1 MAEPDPN
8 ELSLSVAM
16 PDGETRPGAREKGAY
31 PFLRA
36 PQGPGELGRF
46 DGYRVIR
53 LLGSG
58 GMGFVFEAEEL
69 SLRRPVALKVLRPE
83 LAADPENRERFLRE
97 ARAAA
102 EISSDHVVTVLSVGE
117 AAGVP
122 FLTMPLLAGE
132 TLQTRIERLA
142 RVDLRTALVVAR
154 DTASGLAAAHARGLI
169 HRDIKP
175 ANIWLETDGP
185 AGPFKRARILDF
197 GLARRPHE
205 ETSLTSTGFILGT
218 PNYMSPEQAEG
229 NEVDHRADLFALGCV
244 VYTTLTGALPFQ
256 GNSALAVMMALA
268 NKTPEPVTAKNPTV
282 PRPVAD
288 LVNRLLEK
296 KADDRVQTAVEVVRE
311 LDGAIAA
318 LTGGSPAPPTP
329 VPAPPV
335 NPVSLETVVP
345 SKSATWPGAPVAAEP
360 RAERVRRRRAVLVG
374 SGLALTAALSA
385 FIGWRAMWT
394 APAPQAVAPE
404 PIVVGILHS
413 ESGTMAVSEMPLID
427 ATVLA
432 VEELNAAGG
441 LLGRPVRAVVVNGDS
456 DPEQFQTGA
465 ERLIRTEK
473 VAVVF
478 GCWTSASRKAVRPVF
493 ERHAGLLFYPV
504 QYEGLEQS
512 PRIVYLGPAPN
523 QQLIPAVDF
532 VIDTLKKKRIALVGS
547 DYIFPHAAHA
557 IIRDHVEA
565 RRKAGADVQVV
576 AEEFVALGSSL
587 VLPAI
592 TRVRNTNADVVIN
605 TLNGTTNAAF
615 FRELRV
621 PKQGVPGITTVSVSL
636 SENEVRGLNPQALT
650 DDYLVASY
658 FQTVDRAESREFVK
672 KIHAKYGS
680 DRAASDMMA
689 AAYSGV
695 HLWAKAA
702 TAANSAAP
710 SDVLAAVRG
719 LEFDGPRGRIK
730 IDPENQHAWLPVRVG
745 KVRPSGEV
753 ALEPGAGSETPI
765 RPMPFPPA
773 RSRDEWNS
781 FLRGLEMKWGGKW
794 QAPPK

>member
-244 VYTTLTGALPFQ
+244 VYTTLTGALPF
-256 GNSALAVMMALA
+256 
-268 NKTPEPVTAKNPTV
+268 
-282 PRPVAD
+282 
-288 LVNRLLEK
+288 
-296 KADDRVQTAVEVVRE
+296 
-311 LDGAIAA
+311 
-318 LTGGSPAPPTP
+318 
-329 VPAPPV
+329 
-335 NPVSLETVVP
+335 
-345 SKSATWPGAPVAAEP
+345 
-360 RAERVRRRRAVLVG
+360 
-374 SGLALTAALSA
+374 
-385 FIGWRAMWT
+385 
-394 APAPQAVAPE
+394 
-404 PIVVGILHS
+404 
-413 ESGTMAVSEMPLID
+413 
-427 ATVLA
+427 
-432 VEELNAAGG
+432 
-441 LLGRPVRAVVVNGDS
+441 
-456 DPEQFQTGA
+456 
-465 ERLIRTEK
+465 
-473 VAVVF
+473 
-478 GCWTSASRKAVRPVF
+478 
-493 ERHAGLLFYPV
+493 
-504 QYEGLEQS
+504 
-512 PRIVYLGPAPN
+512 
-523 QQLIPAVDF
+523 
-532 VIDTLKKKRIALVGS
+532 
-547 DYIFPHAAHA
+547 
-557 IIRDHVEA
+557 
-565 RRKAGADVQVV
+565 
-576 AEEFVALGSSL
+576 
-587 VLPAI
+587 
-592 TRVRNTNADVVIN
+592 
-605 TLNGTTNAAF
+605 
-615 FRELRV
+615 
-621 PKQGVPGITTVSVSL
+621 
-636 SENEVRGLNPQALT
+636 
-650 DDYLVASY
+650 
-658 FQTVDRAESREFVK
+658 
-672 KIHAKYGS
+672 
-680 DRAASDMMA
+680 
-689 AAYSGV
+689 
-695 HLWAKAA
+695 
-702 TAANSAAP
+702 
-710 SDVLAAVRG
+710 
-719 LEFDGPRGRIK
+719 
-730 IDPENQHAWLPVRVG
+730 
-745 KVRPSGEV
+745 
-753 ALEPGAGSETPI
+753 
-765 RPMPFPPA
+765 
-773 RSRDEWNS
+773 
-781 FLRGLEMKWGGKW
+781 
-794 QAPPK
+794 

>member
-69 SLRRPVALKVLRPE
+69 SLRRSVALKVLRPE

-102 EISSDHVVTVLSVGE
+102 EIASDHVVTVLSVGE

-154 DTASGLAAAHARGLI
+154 DTASGLAAAHARGLV

-229 NEVDHRADLFALGCV
+229 NEIDHRADLFSLGCV

-345 SKSATWPGAPVAAEP
+345 SKSATWPGGAPVAAGP
-360 RAERVRRRRAVLVG
+360 RVERIRRRRAVLVG

-385 FIGWRAMWT
+385 FIGWRALWT
-394 APAPQAVAPE
+394 APQVLAPE

-413 ESGTMAVSEMPLID
+413 ESGPMAVSEMPLID

-432 VEELNAAGG
+432 VEEVNAAGG
-441 LLGRPVRAVVVNGDS
+441 VLGRPVRAVVVNGDS
-456 DPEQFQTGA
+456 DPAQFQTGA

-473 VAVVF
+473 VAAIF
-478 GCWTSASRKAVRPVF
+478 GCMTSPSRKAVRPVV
-493 ERHAGLLFYPV
+493 ERDNGLLFFPV
-504 QYEGLEQS
+504 SYEGLEQS
-512 PRIVYLGPAPN
+512 PRIVYVGSAPN
-523 QQLIPAVDF
+523 QKFLPGVEYLVKTLGKKRLF
-532 VIDTLKKKRIALVGS
+532 VIGSDLVSPRSATEVVREHLKVVAPDARIVGS
-547 DYIFPHAAHA
+547 AFIPLGATDL
-557 IIRDHVEA
+557 
-565 RRKAGADVQVV
+565 AGALDALAAARPDAVV
-576 AEEFVALGSSL
+576 NVLNGSS
-587 VLPAI
+587 
-592 TRVRNTNADVVIN
+592 N
-605 TLNGTTNAAF
+605 F
-615 FRELRV
+615 SFYRELRKRGVRSADV
-621 PKQGVPGITTVSVSL
+621 PVLSISL
-636 SENEVRGLNPQALT
+636 SEHDLVGLDPKLVAG
-650 DDYLVASY
+650 DYLAANY
-658 FQTVDRAESREFVK
+658 FQATDREESRAFLQKVQ
-672 KIHAKYGS
+672 ARFGDTRVVTDNMVS
-680 DRAASDMMA
+680 
-689 AAYSGV
+689 AYTGV
-695 HLWAKAA
+695 HIWARAVAKAG
-702 TAANSAAP
+702 TP
-710 SDVLAAVRG
+710 DPAAVAEAVKG
-719 LEFDGPRGRIK
+719 VEYDGPGGVIR
-730 IDPENQHAWLPVRVG
+730 IDPTNQHAWRRWRVG
-745 KVRPSGEV
+745 QVQPDGKVKVVDESK
-753 ALEPGAGSETPI
+753 GSV
-765 RPMPFPPA
+765 RADPFPA
-773 RSRDEWNS
+773 TRTRQEWER
-781 FLRGLEMKWGGKW
+781 LLTELYVEWGGRW
-794 QAPPK
+794 QAPTSDPEKK